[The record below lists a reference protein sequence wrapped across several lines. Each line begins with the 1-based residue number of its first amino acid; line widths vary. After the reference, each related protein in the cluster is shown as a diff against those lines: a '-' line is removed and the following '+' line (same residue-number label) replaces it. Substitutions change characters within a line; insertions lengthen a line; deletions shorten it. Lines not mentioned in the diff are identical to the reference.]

1 MRRLVIA
8 CLIIS
13 LVFSTNPFYV
23 SATDEVSPGE
33 CGENRLEFP
42 HPDGGVIYVELP
54 AEVGREITYN
64 DVLGIIE
71 SANVSPGDRISYIY
85 VGPVENEGQTDENY
99 YVSPWSLYSYKT
111 ELTKLR
117 EYVIDDVFVTSV
129 AKGMEETLGT
139 EFTRTYAMQI
149 TGEVPFVKS
158 QIGTSFT
165 CTISASYRFAGP
177 PEDSVYNSR
186 QYRVRFNA
194 EEKAWVQYELLNGVV
209 RRKVAG
215 NACVTLSYDLYS
227 IDKMIT

>member
-1 MRRLVIA
+1 MSRLIA
-8 CLIIS
+8 VCLIIS
-13 LVFSTNPFYV
+13 FVLSFNPCYV
-23 SATDEVSPGE
+23 SATDGIIGSE
-33 CGENRLEFP
+33 CRENILEFP
-42 HPDGGVIYVELP
+42 HPDGGVVYVKLP
-54 AEVGREITYN
+54 AEVGREITYD

-71 SANVSPGDRISYIY
+71 SANVSPGDCISYIY
-85 VGPVENEGQTDENY
+85 VGPDENEGWLDESL
-99 YVSPWSLYSYKT
+99 YVNPWSLYSYRT
-111 ELTKLR
+111 ELTKIR

-129 AKGMEETLGT
+129 AKGMEESLGT

-158 QIGTSFT
+158 QIGSSFT

-186 QYRVRFNA
+186 QYRVRFYA

-215 NACVTLSYDLYS
+215 NACVTLAYDLYS
-227 IDKMIT
+227 IDKIIT